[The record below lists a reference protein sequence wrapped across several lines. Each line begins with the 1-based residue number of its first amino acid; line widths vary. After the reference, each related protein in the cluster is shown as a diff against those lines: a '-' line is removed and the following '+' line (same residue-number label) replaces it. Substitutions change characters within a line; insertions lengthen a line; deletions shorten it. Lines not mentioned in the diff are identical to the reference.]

1 MFLFFC
7 SQEILS
13 GYCRVHYQQVH
24 CWGDNKWCPRITAN
38 SQGCIILQCDSLH
51 TKTWCKLPIATW
63 PETSPH
69 AYMLVRPSAC
79 KASASVCEPGT
90 KHTVQAPKRLQP
102 LLCQSWVMTFMFSAS
117 YRRWKSWTYQ
127 VPHCVYAMQFVTK
140 TTKAKANN
148 NFTLAFVP
156 QKDYQWFGR
165 QECMCNIPAKKRKEV
180 NMKVQ
185 HPAHL
190 KKAIQHNTNFSH
202 QCQIHRLSITSTRWC
217 TKTVAEEH
225 LQFLR
230 DQRCSCEVPV
240 ASWKEQRF
248 LPWDAPP
255 KATVTTRRLSFLVR
269 DPYKPSLPTATG
281 RRNLPGKYTHA
292 IISW

>member
-1 MFLFFC
+1 
-7 SQEILS
+7 
-13 GYCRVHYQQVH
+13 
-24 CWGDNKWCPRITAN
+24 
-38 SQGCIILQCDSLH
+38 
-51 TKTWCKLPIATW
+51 
-63 PETSPH
+63 
-69 AYMLVRPSAC
+69 MLVRPSAC

-102 LLCQSWVMTFMFSAS
+102 LLCQSWVMTFMFSTS
-117 YRRWKSWTYQ
+117 YRRLKSWKYH
-127 VPHCVYAMQFVTK
+127 VPHCVYAIRDKDDKGQSQQQ
-140 TTKAKANN
+140 
-148 NFTLAFVP
+148 LHP
-156 QKDYQWFGR
+156 CLRPPKDYQWFAR
-165 QECMCNIPAKKRKEV
+165 QECMCNIPAKKRKKV

-230 DQRCSCEVPV
+230 CRCSCEVPV
-240 ASWKEQRF
+240 AKWKEQRF

-269 DPYKPSLPTATG
+269 DPYKPSLATATG